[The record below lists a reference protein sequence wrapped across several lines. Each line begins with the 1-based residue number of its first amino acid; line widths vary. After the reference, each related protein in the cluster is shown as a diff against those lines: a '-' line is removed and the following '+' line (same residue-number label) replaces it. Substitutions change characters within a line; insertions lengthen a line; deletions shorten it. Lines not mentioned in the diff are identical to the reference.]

1 MAHLNADPRGL
12 IVLCPSCSQANR
24 LIYRQWDAVTRC
36 GRCKVELVRP
46 AVVVE
51 AHDPGSFGSLVA
63 QVPCPVFVD
72 FWAPWCGPCRSVAP
86 EIERLA
92 ALMGNQALIVKV
104 NTEEVPEVAT
114 LHRIQ
119 SIPTFVVFRGGL
131 EVSRTSGAM
140 PASRL
145 REFIVQAAE

>member
-1 MAHLNADPRGL
+1 MAHLTADPRGL

-36 GRCKVELVRP
+36 GRCKAELVRP

-92 ALMGNQALIVKV
+92 ALVRVRPQMTSLVMTDDVRRILDLKV
-104 NTEEVPEVAT
+104 ISQ
-114 LHRIQ
+114 L
-119 SIPTFVVFRGGL
+119 L
-131 EVSRTSGAM
+131 EAQLSSHGFESRHSK
-140 PASRL
+140 SKR
-145 REFIVQAAE
+145 

>member
-1 MAHLNADPRGL
+1 MVHLSADPRGL
-12 IVLCPSCSQANR
+12 ILTCSACSQVNR
-24 LIYRQWDAVTRC
+24 LIYQQWGAVIRC
-36 GRCKVELVRP
+36 ARCKTELPRP
-46 AVVVE
+46 VAVVNVRE
-51 AHDPGSFGSLVA
+51 PQTFRALLA
-63 QVPCPVFVD
+63 AVPCPVFVD

-119 SIPTFVVFRGGL
+119 SIPTFLVFRGGL

-145 REFIVQAAE
+145 RDFIVQAAE

>member
-1 MAHLNADPRGL
+1 
-12 IVLCPSCSQANR
+12 
-24 LIYRQWDAVTRC
+24 
-36 GRCKVELVRP
+36 
-46 AVVVE
+46 
-51 AHDPGSFGSLVA
+51 
-63 QVPCPVFVD
+63 
-72 FWAPWCGPCRSVAP
+72 VAP

-140 PASRL
+140 SASRL